1 VFGKVGHPIEIIGEI
16 EQFFSGFGDLCLSR

>member
-16 EQFFSGFGDLCLSR
+16 EQFFSGSVFIALSP